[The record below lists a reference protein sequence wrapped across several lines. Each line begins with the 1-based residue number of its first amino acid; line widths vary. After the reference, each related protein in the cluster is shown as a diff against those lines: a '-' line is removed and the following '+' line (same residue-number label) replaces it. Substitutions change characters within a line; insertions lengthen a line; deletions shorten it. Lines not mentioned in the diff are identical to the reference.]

1 MTQQNDTIVLQENG
15 EVELQQAQPRTWQ
28 PTVKE
33 VLSWLPAN
41 ATPEQQDS
49 MVQAHIKPS
58 EITWSTQPDTLHLPG
73 WPVGRS
79 FRDVSLPKYY
89 RESFFTGKPFFHP
102 DLFGGRLGVAG
113 DPVPYST
120 ARDNIITV
128 LLLLCFILGVVAF
141 TKSRDFMMRQAK
153 NFFRRPTGLLSD
165 ITETAQEIRFQLTL
179 ALQGCLLMGLVF
191 FFYVNRYVAQT
202 FIIDQYLVIGV
213 FALEIMGYFV
223 GKMLLYQTA
232 GWVFFD
238 TKRNGVWMKSWL
250 FTLVIEGLLLY
261 PVVMLQAYFSMDVE
275 TALLCA
281 AVIVGVMKI
290 LAFYKA
296 YNIFFSTRGG
306 IVQNFLYFCTLELI
320 PLGVLWGALT
330 MTCNYLK
337 VNF

>member
-179 ALQGCLLMGLVF
+179 ALHHMNGHRRLTIFEGGKLL
-191 FFYVNRYVAQT
+191 R
-202 FIIDQYLVIGV
+202 
-213 FALEIMGYFV
+213 
-223 GKMLLYQTA
+223 A
-232 GWVFFD
+232 GH
-238 TKRNGVWMKSWL
+238 RNGGITRDHFL
-250 FTLVIEGLLLY
+250 HQAAHGLQ
-261 PVVMLQAYFSMDVE
+261 P
-275 TALLCA
+275 
-281 AVIVGVMKI
+281 
-290 LAFYKA
+290 
-296 YNIFFSTRGG
+296 
-306 IVQNFLYFCTLELI
+306 
-320 PLGVLWGALT
+320 
-330 MTCNYLK
+330 
-337 VNF
+337 